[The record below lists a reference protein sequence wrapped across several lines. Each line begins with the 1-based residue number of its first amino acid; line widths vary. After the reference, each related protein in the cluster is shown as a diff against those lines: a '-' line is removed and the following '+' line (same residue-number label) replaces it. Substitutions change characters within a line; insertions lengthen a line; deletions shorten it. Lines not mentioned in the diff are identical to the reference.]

1 MLSNTS
7 FSVGIQNYGSEGV
20 YRVNI
25 LTVTTMTMLTLLSP
39 DKNANVLIGI
49 CQRGSEEKT
58 DLFEVVLITLGAP
71 QKHVTATVTNYVCS
85 EVFPQ
90 FLSEWTVNLF

>member
-1 MLSNTS
+1 
-7 FSVGIQNYGSEGV
+7 
-20 YRVNI
+20 
-25 LTVTTMTMLTLLSP
+25 MTMLTLPSP
-39 DKNANVLIGI
+39 DKNVNVLIGI
-49 CQRGSEEKT
+49 CKGGAEEKT

-90 FLSEWTVNLF
+90 FLSERTVNLF